1 MFMRE
6 NVNRKGFTNAGGGDQ
21 REPAASWEGPKSV
34 LDLQA
39 ALGNMAD
46 VFAALWPLDPTPRVL
61 HRHGCGPKRVI
72 TNQKL
77 VFLYIYKFDSF
88 SFLLFFL
95 VLFRSRAL
103 YFIYGIEY
111 RTDPGQDPVNVW

>member
-95 VLFRSRAL
+95 VFFYCFVPGLYILFMELNTGRIRAR
-103 YFIYGIEY
+103 I
-111 RTDPGQDPVNVW
+111 R